1 MPDGD
6 ETFKISTVFDIWA
19 EDTELLRNY
28 NQFRMRI
35 PTRDQLLKLVELMFM
50 RESTLKTEMS
60 YYLMWSINKAYWT
73 LSTTIFSQRV
83 EELTPKKLLA
93 KFKEVVVY
101 HFLFLFISMN
111 SPVHEDSILNQ
122 KAFQQAEKAK
132 VSDHSI
138 MVEKSHNF

>member
-1 MPDGD
+1 M
-6 ETFKISTVFDIWA
+6 
-19 EDTELLRNY
+19 
-28 NQFRMRI
+28 FRMKI

-50 RESTLKTEMS
+50 REASLKSEMS

-111 SPVHEDSILNQ
+111 CPVQEDTILNQ
-122 KAFQQAEKAK
+122 KAFQQAERAK
-132 VSDHSI
+132 VSYWNH
-138 MVEKSHNF
+138 

>member
-1 MPDGD
+1 M
-6 ETFKISTVFDIWA
+6 WA

-28 NQFRMRI
+28 NMFRMKI

-50 RESTLKTEMS
+50 REASLKSEMS

-111 SPVHEDSILNQ
+111 CPVQEDTILNQ
-122 KAFQQAEKAK
+122 KAFQQAERAK
-132 VSDHSI
+132 VSYWNH
-138 MVEKSHNF
+138 

>member
-132 VSDHSI
+132 VSDHTI